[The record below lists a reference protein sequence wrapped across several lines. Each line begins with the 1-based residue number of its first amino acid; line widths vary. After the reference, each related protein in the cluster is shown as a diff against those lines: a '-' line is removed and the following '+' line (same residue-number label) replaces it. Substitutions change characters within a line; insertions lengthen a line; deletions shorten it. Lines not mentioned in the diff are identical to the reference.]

1 MMVNIIT
8 HTPHLAGG
16 LQVHAQEQ
24 SPLGLCLRACVRARA
39 ALLAEF
45 FASHLPPG
53 LPLLVSSLKVAWL
66 KADVPL
72 LSYSPTASAQSLP
85 ALQRA
90 DDTQSEL

>member
-1 MMVNIIT
+1 MAMGGAERLSHDGEHHHT
-8 HTPHLAGG
+8 HPHLAGG

-24 SPLGLCLRACVRARA
+24 SPPWLVPACVRVCARA

-53 LPLLVSSLKVAWL
+53 LPLLVSSLKVALL

-72 LSYSPTASAQSLP
+72 LSSPTASAQS
-85 ALQRA
+85 AAR
-90 DDTQSEL
+90 

>member
-8 HTPHLAGG
+8 HTPTLQEVFRCTRRNSPPLA
-16 LQVHAQEQ
+16 
-24 SPLGLCLRACVRARA
+24 CACVRVCARA

-72 LSYSPTASAQSLP
+72 LSSPTASAQSLP